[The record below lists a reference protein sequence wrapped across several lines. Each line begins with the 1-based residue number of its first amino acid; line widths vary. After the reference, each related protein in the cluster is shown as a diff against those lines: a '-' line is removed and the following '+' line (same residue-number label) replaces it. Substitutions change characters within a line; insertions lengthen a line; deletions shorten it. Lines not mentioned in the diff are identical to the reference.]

1 MIQFRKVKTGK
12 GKSRKSDTVN
22 GILNSKIAA
31 RDHSSGIF
39 PKFDILKFEG
49 GQDKKKTMI

>member
-1 MIQFRKVKTGK
+1 MRSK

-22 GILNSKIAA
+22 GILNSKIGA

-49 GQDKKKTMI
+49 GQDKKK